1 MYKFS
6 RKSKAKLETCH
17 PDLQRVF
24 NEAIKH
30 VDFTILEGIRS
41 LERQQELVRSG
52 ASKTL
57 NSMHIEK
64 PDGTSHAVDAIAYP
78 IQWDNYNRNYLFAGF
93 IKGIAAGMGIKLRLG
108 SDWNGDFDTTDQ
120 SFHDLPHFEL
130 EKK

>member
-6 RKSKAKLETCH
+6 RKSKEKLDTCH
-17 PDLQRVF
+17 PDLQKVL

-30 VDFTILEGIRS
+30 VDFTILEGLRS

-57 NSMHIEK
+57 NSKHLDQGQGM
-64 PDGTSHAVDAIAYP
+64 SLAVDIIAYP

-108 SDWNGDFDTTDQ
+108 ADWSGDFDTTDQ
-120 SFHDLPHFEL
+120 SFHDLPHIEL
-130 EKK
+130 IR